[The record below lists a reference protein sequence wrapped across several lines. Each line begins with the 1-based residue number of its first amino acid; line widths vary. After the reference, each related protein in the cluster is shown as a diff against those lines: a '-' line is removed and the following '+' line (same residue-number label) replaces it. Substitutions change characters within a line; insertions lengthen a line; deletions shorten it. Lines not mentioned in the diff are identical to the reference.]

1 MHVQSREHMV
11 GIKRVVGVANKT
23 TAYVQYI
30 LCTAC
35 SVCGV
40 SNVIM
45 VKKADCVLM
54 QASF

>member
-40 SNVIM
+40 SNVI
-45 VKKADCVLM
+45 KKADCVLM